1 MSTAVISVRVKKE
14 LKEEAIKL
22 NIDIKKVVE
31 KALEE
36 EIKRIKKKKLRK
48 IINEGLE
55 SMNITVDEWIKA
67 VKESRKER

>member
-22 NIDIKKVVE
+22 NIDLKKVIE

-36 EIKRIKKKKLRK
+36 EIKRIKKEKLKK
-48 IINEGLE
+48 IIEEGLE

-67 VKESRKER
+67 VKELREK